1 MRRLCA
7 GTCRPQ
13 SDGLPLMAS
22 GRFPPC
28 LNGGQKTGKCRS
40 RARSKFSSPRKSD
53 PKSYTAFMRVAFFP
67 FAILLC
73 LVTVAPAA
81 DSSLARLEQ
90 QLAALTK
97 ITDATVG
104 VSALHLESG
113 RSVSVRGT
121 EAFPMASAFKVPIA
135 VQIMTLVDQGKLS
148 LDKMIPLT
156 TQDLHPGSGTL
167 SELFFHPGVSLSVAN
182 LMELMLV
189 ISDNSAADIMLREAG
204 GSAAVTERM
213 RQLGLNIRVDR
224 NTAVLI
230 SDWSGVKSLPPETQ
244 WKREMWDPM
253 FDAVPEREHM
263 AARRAETRSLKDTAT
278 PDEMTKLVA
287 LVWKKELFSPARA
300 EFLNGV
306 LERCQ
311 TGKARIKGMLPQGT
325 PVAHKTGTL
334 GGVANDTG
342 VITLPNGGGH
352 IVLSV
357 FTKGA
362 ALPQDTAEKAIAE
375 VARTVYDYFLLVP
388 AQ

>member
-1 MRRLCA
+1 
-7 GTCRPQ
+7 
-13 SDGLPLMAS
+13 MAE
-22 GRFPPC
+22 GRT
-28 LNGGQKTGKCRS
+28 L
-40 RARSKFSSPRKSD
+40 
-53 PKSYTAFMRVAFFP
+53 AFMRAVVYFFVISLGLATP
-67 FAILLC
+67 A
-73 LVTVAPAA
+73 AAA

-90 QLAALTK
+90 QLEALTK

-104 VSALHLESG
+104 LSALHLESG
-113 RSVSVRGT
+113 RSVQVRGN
-121 EAFPMASAFKVPIA
+121 EAFPLASAFKVPIA
-135 VQIMTLVDQGKLS
+135 VQIMMLVDQGKLS
-148 LDKMIPLT
+148 LDKMIPLAA
-156 TQDLHPGSGTL
+156 QDLHPGSGTL

-189 ISDNSAADIMLREAG
+189 ISDNSAADILLRESG
-204 GSAAVTERM
+204 GALAVTERM
-213 RQLGLNIRVDR
+213 HQLGLNIRIDR

-230 SDWSGVKSLPPETQ
+230 SDWSGVRTLPPESQ
-244 WKREMWDPM
+244 WKREMWEPLY
-253 FDAVPEREHM
+253 DAVSERDHM

-278 PDEMTKLVA
+278 PDEMTRLLA
-287 LVWKKELFSPARA
+287 QVWKKELFTAASA

-311 TGKARIKGMLPQGT
+311 TGKARIKGLLPQGT

-342 VITLPNGGGH
+342 VITLPSGGGH
-352 IVLSV
+352 VVLSV

-362 ALPQDTAEKAIAE
+362 AKGQENAEKAIAE